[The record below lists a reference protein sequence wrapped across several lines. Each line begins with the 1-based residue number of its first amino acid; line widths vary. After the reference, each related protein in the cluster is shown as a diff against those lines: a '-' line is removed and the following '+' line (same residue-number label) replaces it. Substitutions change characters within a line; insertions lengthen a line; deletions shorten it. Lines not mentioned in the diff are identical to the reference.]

1 MEIRQLR
8 YLVTI
13 VETGGFTRAAERVHV
28 AQPGVSAQIRL
39 LEREL
44 GQALL
49 DRSSRTV
56 RLTDA
61 GAAVLPHARAALRA
75 IDDLRDAADQMA
87 GLLRGRVRLGMVTS
101 CGVPDMPA
109 LLERFHRVYPGID
122 ISLVE
127 DNSHALMDR
136 LRDGT
141 LDVAL
146 VALGMRDPEGLTLS
160 VITDEEL
167 VAVVARGG
175 PLSEQDTIGLGTLV
189 DHTLISMPVGSGMR
203 GVLDELCT
211 AAAVKPRIGL
221 EATNP
226 RMLADLAAR
235 GLGVAIVPESTARE
249 HEQQVHTVRIISPS
263 IRGRLAMAWRT
274 DGQRSAA
281 AHALVDM
288 IEQQPGAK
296 P

>member
-28 AQPGVSAQIRL
+28 AQPGVSAQIRQ

-44 GQALL
+44 GQELL
-49 DRSSRTV
+49 DRSGRTV

-61 GAAVLPHARAALRA
+61 GAAVLPHAQAVLRA

-87 GLLRGRVRLGMVTS
+87 GLVRGRIRVGMVTS
-101 CGVPDMPA
+101 CGVPDMPT
-109 LLERFHRVYPGID
+109 LLDRFHRVHPGID
-122 ISLVE
+122 ITLVE
-127 DNSHALMDR
+127 DNSYALMDQ

-146 VALGMRDPEGLTLS
+146 VAVGMRDPEGLTMS

-167 VAVVARGG
+167 VAAVAHGQ
-175 PLSEQDTIGLGTLV
+175 PLSKQDTIGLGVLV
-189 DHTLISMPVGSGMR
+189 DHTLITMPVGSGIR

-211 AAAVKPRIGL
+211 AAGVKPRIAL

-226 RMLADLAAR
+226 RMIADLAAR
-235 GLGVAIVPESTARE
+235 GLGVAILPESTARE
-249 HEQQVHTVRIISPS
+249 HADELHTLRIVRPP

-274 DGQRSAA
+274 EGQRSAA
-281 AHALVDM
+281 ARALVDM
-288 IEQQPGAK
+288 IEQQPGAQV
-296 P
+296 